1 MISIIYLMHYYRRM
15 QRPSEL
21 RADGRF
27 VVNESR
33 QRFVGSAP
41 APDER
46 LTEVGRRPVALC
58 GACRRLGHC
67 RMGVDS
73 ESMDDA
79 GVVSYHLRCGR
90 ENEGGLNVAHG
101 GWTAGVLDELVGHVA
116 VLNDQLAVTGQ
127 LNVTFVRPVPVEQP
141 LTARAWRDAKR
152 GSRWFVT
159 AVLCLEA
166 GGAELARA
174 EGILVERDP
183 GHFARH
189 QEWLDRQ
196 LRESGH
202 GA

>member
-1 MISIIYLMHYYRRM
+1 
-15 QRPSEL
+15 
-21 RADGRF
+21 
-27 VVNESR
+27 VVNEPR
-33 QRFVGSAP
+33 ERFGGGVP
-41 APDER
+41 ALDEG
-46 LTEVGRRPVALC
+46 LTGVGRRPVALC

-73 ESMDDA
+73 EGVDEA
-79 GVVSYHLRCGR
+79 GVVNFRLRCDR

-141 LTARAWRDAKR
+141 LTARAWRDSKR

-189 QEWLDRQ
+189 QEWLDGQ
-196 LRESGH
+196 LMESAH
-202 GA
+202 GPS